1 MMMIPKWFPSP
12 QLLRLHP
19 PFVAV
24 FQPGCRSYSFNVA
37 MQTHQNLTLPT
48 IKVLKFST
56 FCKVQ
61 IHQSTTLP
69 SLGPQERGL
78 VVRLQISPI
87 PGQIK
92 MESTIQHQA
101 FKAQNQPILCK
112 IVPYC
117 RHLVLSSVSMVTEE
131 QDVSRTGRSFGQ
143 LPRRATLSITM
154 MIYLAT
160 LSMTMMNYLA
170 TLSSSS
176 FRSFILRSKSGSFLS
191 MRSSRDPI
199 ILNNIDHKKMI
210 AAVIH
215 LNSPF
220 TRFSVWSISPPE
232 FEADP

>member
-1 MMMIPKWFPSP
+1 
-12 QLLRLHP
+12 
-19 PFVAV
+19 
-24 FQPGCRSYSFNVA
+24 
-37 MQTHQNLTLPT
+37 
-48 IKVLKFST
+48 
-56 FCKVQ
+56 
-61 IHQSTTLP
+61 
-69 SLGPQERGL
+69 
-78 VVRLQISPI
+78 
-87 PGQIK
+87 
-92 MESTIQHQA
+92 
-101 FKAQNQPILCK
+101 
-112 IVPYC
+112 
-117 RHLVLSSVSMVTEE
+117 
-131 QDVSRTGRSFGQ
+131 
-143 LPRRATLSITM
+143 M

-232 FEADP
+232 FEADPWYKTYYVYFDRYVCFQSLALWCIFTSSCRTRQRSLETGDRFLDAGRKLRRSSEGSGNVSPRFGNGQKKKPKTRGNYSVNFLDEDLIMRWCQSTFFPIVQV